1 MARYSHNGHDTIR
14 YDITQNI
21 AIRYNTIRKCFT
33 VCKNRKQA
41 RNSAQHWSTVVLPI
55 NTVAAAGAWIWPTGK
70 ATVVGDR
77 RGDGQRAADVPWSP
91 GLFSRATVSTGH
103 QTIAAVKTL
112 HSCYCLAATRLKYLV
127 IAQSLESCDRL
138 HSQHMDPPGSREVG
152 QLLPISVTFLA
163 MATLHETPFVD
174 VTDSID
180 GNGDWELCRISTSFE
195 G

>member
-1 MARYSHNGHDTIR
+1 
-14 YDITQNI
+14 
-21 AIRYNTIRKCFT
+21 
-33 VCKNRKQA
+33 
-41 RNSAQHWSTVVLPI
+41 
-55 NTVAAAGAWIWPTGK
+55 
-70 ATVVGDR
+70 
-77 RGDGQRAADVPWSP
+77 
-91 GLFSRATVSTGH
+91 VSTGH

-180 GNGDWELCRISTSFE
+180 GNGD
-195 G
+195 